1 MEGGKKSTRPCAK
14 CGKQFI
20 PTTERKLTCEA
31 CYRLNSQI
39 PPMAEEP
46 DSVKRKKHQCKT
58 ILFLK
63 EFTFPRQKYQGKSI
77 LLN

>member
-46 DSVKRKKHQCKT
+46 DSVKRKKAPMQDDSVFKRIHISPTK
-58 ILFLK
+58 IS
-63 EFTFPRQKYQGKSI
+63 R
-77 LLN
+77 